1 MAHREG
7 VTWPR
12 STEHSPSRAGNK
24 QLRLVHCAD
33 SVAAARYRHRSGTAA
48 PDEGP
53 WTRGHRQGDP
63 GRGATD
69 KGTLDERGCA
79 STLRLW
85 ELILI
90 PYNFPVS

>member
-33 SVAAARYRHRSGTAA
+33 SVAAARYHHRSGTAA

-53 WTRGHRQGDP
+53 QTRGPRTRGHGQGDP
-63 GRGATD
+63 GRARLCAHTAFVGTD
-69 KGTLDERGCA
+69 FN
-79 STLRLW
+79 S
-85 ELILI
+85 
-90 PYNFPVS
+90 V